1 MNASISSSGWIA
13 TARMVGH
20 GLLCGAF
27 ALVLATA
34 MPLQANAMQEE
45 PAQETAQKEE
55 LRKTIATLAAQLDA
69 DQADLRDA
77 AEAKLLELGP
87 DAIELLPPLSDAA
100 SEECRMRMERVLES
114 LGSQSNVDISQP
126 TRISYDGTVP
136 AKDAL
141 NHIATLSGNMLASPG
156 TTIDQE
162 LTLQFDDTP
171 YWEAVDEILDKL
183 GLAIDPEDHPT
194 LRLQPRRPESAQSGA
209 MAAYAGMFR
218 LEPIA
223 VRKNFDLR
231 NSEENSLT
239 VALCVT
245 WEPRISPAI
254 LRVDLK
260 GLELVCDN
268 GEVLHPRLQQESEF
282 IPFGA
287 TVGMQL
293 EFEKPTP
300 AAKEIVKFQ
309 GTLEALV
316 PGPSISL
323 EFSELAQASAERM
336 SAGDVIVTLEKAR
349 KNRDL
354 QELIVTL
361 STRSNTNA
369 EALQSLLS
377 KHEAYLVDP
386 KGQRMEFAG
395 WSTNS
400 VTENS
405 LRFSYLFDTGDSLD
419 GYRFVYRY
427 PQSIRS
433 SSIRFSLGTI
443 PLP

>member
-1 MNASISSSGWIA
+1 M
-13 TARMVGH
+13 
-20 GLLCGAF
+20 
-27 ALVLATA
+27 VLATA
-34 MPLQANAMQEE
+34 MPSQANAIQEE
-45 PAQETAQKEE
+45 PAQDTSQQEE

-69 DQADLRDA
+69 DQADVRDA

-87 DAIELLPPLSDAA
+87 VAIEYLPPLSDAA
-100 SEECRMRMERVLES
+100 SDECRMRMERVLET

-126 TRISYDGTVP
+126 TRISFDGVVP

-141 NHIATLSGNMLASPG
+141 NHIAKLSGN
-156 TTIDQE
+156 
-162 LTLQFDDTP
+162 TLVAPPMEGGDPLNLRFDDTP

-194 LRLQPRRPESAQSGA
+194 LRLQPRQPGSAQSGA

-218 LEPIA
+218 LEPIS
-223 VRKNFDLR
+223 VRKNLDLR
-231 NSEENSLT
+231 DSEENTLT

-323 EFSELAQASAERM
+323 EFSELVQASAERM

-361 STRSNTNA
+361 STHSNTHV

-386 KGQRMEFAG
+386 KGQKIEFAG

-400 VTENS
+400 ITENS
-405 LRFSYLFDTGDSLD
+405 LRFSYLFDVGDSLD
-419 GYRFVYRY
+419 GYRYVFRY
-427 PQSIRS
+427 PQAIRS
-433 SSIRFSLGTI
+433 STIRFSLGPI